1 MTMNVTRAPSRPS
14 LKLSLDAGSHRIV
27 GYHDGGAA
35 SATEPSDS
43 SEPSDMAAIIRT
55 RTRVTVPQERS
66 AENTYPRIATEQPAP
81 ECGARHARLR
91 VRLRHSRRSGCS
103 RQYVGTTTF
112 QQAFRTRDDDSV
124 ITFPLATLTIEMSGL
139 GCCMDQAHH
148 DPRAECYGGSKE
160 T

>member
-1 MTMNVTRAPSRPS
+1 MTMNVTRTPSRPS
-14 LKLSLDAGSHRIV
+14 LKFSLDAGSQRIV

-81 ECGARHARLR
+81 NVAPVTPVCASDYVIHGVPGVVDCMSERQP
-91 VRLRHSRRSGCS
+91 SNRRSG
-103 RQYVGTTTF
+103 RGM
-112 QQAFRTRDDDSV
+112 
-124 ITFPLATLTIEMSGL
+124 TIPSSL
-139 GCCMDQAHH
+139 SPSQ
-148 DPRAECYGGSKE
+148 P
-160 T
+160 